1 MELMMKYDSMCVEL
15 HGSSA
20 EFQRV
25 ADALDCLLDI
35 LHSKKCNKLTKTAF
49 DDLYFDLRYISSR
62 KQTDRSNNTTVNLCV
77 PFMKAG
83 LYGYLTQLILQSSN
97 CSKDIASALL
107 TLKEHFYDELAKN
120 IGNNN
125 HNQLLLLYQNIA
137 QDHIGWVYLKWLQQY
152 IASATKQSDVY
163 DPLKN
168 IFSILTSPTTTY
180 EQFRQHIYNFKH
192 SQESDELYADEVI
205 SYINSKLLT

>member
-62 KQTDRSNNTTVNLCV
+62 KQTDKSNNTTVNLCV

-83 LYGYLTQLILQSSN
+83 LYGYLTQLILQSSY

-107 TLKEHFYDELAKN
+107 TLKEHFYDNLAKN

-137 QDHIGWVYLKWLQQY
+137 QDLNGWIYLKWLQQY
-152 IASATKQSDVY
+152 IALAIKQSDAY

-180 EQFRQHIYNFKH
+180 EQFCQHIYSFKH

-205 SYINSKLLT
+205 SYINSKLRA